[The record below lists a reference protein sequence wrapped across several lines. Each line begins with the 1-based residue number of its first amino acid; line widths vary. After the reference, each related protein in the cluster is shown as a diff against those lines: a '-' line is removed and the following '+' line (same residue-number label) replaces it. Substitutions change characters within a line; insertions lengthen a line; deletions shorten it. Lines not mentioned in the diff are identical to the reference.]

1 MSKRCT
7 SVHSA
12 GIEQIHE
19 MPLNEIIRP
28 IPPQVDEGKVK
39 SIMDTLSVSVLQYL
53 MILKYK
59 IIIKRIATIEN
70 KIL

>member
-1 MSKRCT
+1 MNKRCS

-39 SIMDTLSVSVLQYL
+39 SLMDTLSVSVLQYL
-53 MILKYK
+53 MM
-59 IIIKRIATIEN
+59 
-70 KIL
+70 

>member
-1 MSKRCT
+1 MDKRYS

-28 IPPQVDEGKVK
+28 IPPQVNEEKIK
-39 SIMDTLSVSVLQYL
+39 SLMDALSVSVLQ
-53 MILKYK
+53 
-59 IIIKRIATIEN
+59 N
-70 KIL
+70 

>member
-1 MSKRCT
+1 MSCLINIQTVLVMSKRCT

-39 SIMDTLSVSVLQYL
+39 SLMDTLSVSILQYL
-53 MILKYK
+53 MM
-59 IIIKRIATIEN
+59 
-70 KIL
+70 